1 VVTVNTADGKAN
13 IAASRASARRN
24 PHPMLV
30 AESPNG
36 VFQHWMIGDV
46 LVLMP
51 ALLPTAPASVRRN
64 YRDRI
69 LSNAL
74 GEYPRCESIA
84 GDSVED
90 SGLAPF
96 PHRTGCPVIRTDFE
110 PWLRRAA

>member
-1 VVTVNTADGKAN
+1 MTNTADRKAN

-30 AESPNG
+30 DELPNDG
-36 VFQHWMIGDV
+36 LALWKVGDV
-46 LVLMP
+46 LVGMP
-51 ALLPTAPASVRRN
+51 ALLPNAPARVRRN

-74 GEYPRCESIA
+74 GECPRCESIA

-96 PHRTGCPVIRTDFE
+96 PHRQSCPVIRTDFE
-110 PWLRRAA
+110 PWIRRAA